1 MGGLLNQPELP
12 RSRFLANIATI
23 LGGQFGTIAI
33 AALTEVCVARLLGP
47 APRGQ
52 ISVCTMAIWFGA
64 VLGGLGGDAPIVIW
78 AAGFR
83 KKFSEWLSVIF
94 FWGAAGCALTVFLW
108 GFVYARWHSS
118 ALQGVTPELARLVS
132 FSIPPAILFS
142 YMIALLTGTERFG
155 QRAAVTLLRSSA
167 NLAGFLALVWL
178 YGRSASAA
186 LWGQWLGL
194 AFGIAA
200 AAFLSRDAVRAGNWS
215 LPKLDKEILSGFWVG
230 LRGQLGPLTTFF
242 TYRLDVFVVN
252 YFFNMAQVGIYAV
265 GVAVSESLWQIPQA
279 VAVAL
284 FPRTA
289 RTADQ
294 DATAFTCLILRQVLL
309 ISCVS
314 AVLVAVASPLAI
326 PLVFGARFAPAVPV
340 ILWLLPGTVGLGM
353 GKVTAADLGG
363 RGKTGYASFFGVA
376 GFAVT
381 VALDFALIPRW
392 GIQGAAVASSL
403 AYLTMGVLFLAALRY
418 ELKVGWRELL
428 VPSRAELSRYKEAWF
443 GAMARIR
450 LIRPRSGTHG
460 EGSREAPAMKA
471 GS

>member
-1 MGGLLNQPELP
+1 MGDLLNQPELP
-12 RSRFLANIATI
+12 RSRFLRNIATI

-52 ISVCTMAIWFGA
+52 ISVCTMAIYFGA
-64 VLGGLGGDAPIVIW
+64 VLGSLGGDAPIVIW

-83 KKFSEWLSVIF
+83 KKFSQWLSVIF
-94 FWGAAGCALTVFLW
+94 LWGAVGSALAVFLW
-108 GFVYARWHSS
+108 NAVYARWHSS

-132 FSIPPAILFS
+132 FSIPPVILFS
-142 YMIALLTGTERFG
+142 YMVALLTGTERFG
-155 QRAAVTLLRSSA
+155 HRATVTLLRSTLE
-167 NLAGFLALVWL
+167 LAGFLALVWL

-186 LWGQWLGL
+186 LWGNLL
-194 AFGIAA
+194 SFGCGIVA
-200 AAFLSRDAVRAGNWS
+200 AAFLLRDAVHSRNWS
-215 LPKLDKEILSGFWVG
+215 FPRFDQEIRSGLFIG
-230 LRGQLGPLTTFF
+230 LRGQLGPVATFF

-252 YFFNMAQVGIYAV
+252 YFFNPAQVGIYAV
-265 GVAVSESLWQIPQA
+265 GVAVSESIWQMPQA

-294 DATAFTCLILRQVLL
+294 DATPFTCLILRQVLL

-314 AVLVAVASPLAI
+314 AAVLAVASPVAI
-326 PLVFGARFAPAVPV
+326 PLVFGARFAPAAPV
-340 ILWLLPGTVGLGM
+340 ILWLLPGTVALCM
-353 GKVTAADLGG
+353 AKVSAADLGG
-363 RGKTGYASFFGVA
+363 RGKTGYASFVGLA
-376 GFAVT
+376 GFVVT
-381 VALDFALIPRW
+381 VVLDFVLIPRW

-403 AYLTMGVLFLAALRY
+403 AYLTMGVLFLAALRR

-428 VPSRAELSRYKEAWF
+428 VPSRAELLRYREMWF
-443 GAMARIR
+443 RAMARVR
-450 LIRPRSGTHG
+450 LMGVMRGGRGAR
-460 EGSREAPAMKA
+460 SREAGVKA

>member
-1 MGGLLNQPELP
+1 MGDLFNQPELP
-12 RSRFLANIATI
+12 RSRFLKNIATI

-33 AALTEVCVARLLGP
+33 AALTEVSVARLLGP

-83 KKFSEWLSVIF
+83 KKFSEWISVIF
-94 FWGAAGCALTVFLW
+94 LWGTAGCGLTLYLW
-108 GFVYARWHSS
+108 RVVYARWHSS
-118 ALQGVTPELARLVS
+118 TLQGVTPELARLVS

-155 QRAAVTLLRSSA
+155 QRATVALLRSA
-167 NLAGFLALVWL
+167 AGLAGFLALVWL
-178 YGRSASAA
+178 YGRSAGAA
-186 LWGQWLGL
+186 LWGSWLGL

-200 AAFLSRDAVRAGNWS
+200 TAFLSRDAVRWRNWS
-215 LPKLDKEILSGFWVG
+215 IPRFDKEIRSGFLVG

-252 YFFNMAQVGIYAV
+252 YYFDPTQVGIYAV
-265 GVAVSESLWQIPQA
+265 GVALSESLWQIPQA

-289 RTADQ
+289 RTGAA

-314 AVLVAVASPLAI
+314 AAVVALASPVAI
-326 PLVFGARFAPAVPV
+326 PLVFGARFAPAVAV
-340 ILWLLPGTVGLGM
+340 ILWLLPGTVALGM

-363 RGKTGYASFFGVA
+363 RGKTGYASLAGLA
-376 GFAVT
+376 GF
-381 VALDFALIPRW
+381 VATLVLDFALIPRW

-403 AYLTMGVLFLAALRY
+403 AYVAMGVVFLAALRH

-428 VPSRAELSRYKEAWF
+428 VPSRKELARYKEVWF
-443 GAMARIR
+443 GAMGRVKLMGNDAW
-450 LIRPRSGTHG
+450 
-460 EGSREAPAMKA
+460 ESR
-471 GS
+471 